1 MRPLPTCCP
10 ITGGPLVVTQVYS
23 PEGDFT
29 IDGRFQV
36 ESPFLELTSA
46 QIKFVLTLIQCE
58 GKFNRM
64 QEELGLSY
72 PTLRIRLQEIIKALG
87 LKASDEPNR
96 MPNEKERLSILSQ
109 VDDGSLDVSAAL
121 ESLRGE

>member
-1 MRPLPTCCP
+1 MRPLPSRCP

-29 IDGRFQV
+29 IEGRFQV
-36 ESPFLELTSA
+36 ESPFLELTPN
-46 QIKFVLTLIQCE
+46 QIRFVLTLIQCE

-64 QEELGLSY
+64 QEELNLSY
-72 PTLRIRLQEIIKALG
+72 PTLRTRLQEVIQTLG
-87 LKASDEPNR
+87 LKVSDEPSSR
-96 MPNEKERLSILSQ
+96 PGQKERLRILSQ
-109 VDDGSLDVSAAL
+109 VEDGSLEVTAAL